1 MAEVKKE
8 KKDKSDKAEKREKS
22 EKKEKKDKSSSSKHH
37 HHRDEVAAPASPAS
51 PTASSQGGE
60 EEDWDANRNL
70 IEAICKTP
78 PNNMCNDCNQP
89 GTRWASVNHGV
100 FVCIRCS
107 GIHRSLGVHISKVKS
122 TNMDKWTTAEI
133 KLMELIGNRRA
144 KDLYE
149 ARLPKGFKP
158 LAGQEAESVIRN
170 FIVKKY
176 DEKLFSTE
184 GILEIMKKMYKQ
196 SGYGRKGGAK
206 VSSSAKTTAAGA
218 VSTASHEDPMKS
230 LYGASSSLGDKKKK
244 KDAAKVVEGA
254 FGTIT
259 MPIEEHDAMRAAV
272 LAHFGVVVEEAVAAA
287 AAAPAEAVVEA
298 SA

>member
-8 KKDKSDKAEKREKS
+8 KRDKSDKTEKREKS
-22 EKKEKKDKSSSSKHH
+22 DKTDKKEKKHKH
-37 HHRDEVAAPASPAS
+37 REDIVPSVASPSS
-51 PTASSQGGE
+51 PTAASAATGAAD

-149 ARLPKGFKP
+149 ARMPKGFKP

-176 DEKLFSTE
+176 DEKVFATE
-184 GILEIMKKMYKQ
+184 GILDIMKKMYKQ

-206 VSSSAKTTAAGA
+206 VSASKAAGA
-218 VSTASHEDPMKS
+218 GAAAASTASHEDPMKS

-244 KDAAKVVEGA
+244 KDAVKAVEGC
-254 FGTIT
+254 FGAIT
-259 MPIEEHDAMRAAV
+259 VPVEEHDAMRAAV
-272 LAHFGVVVEEAVAAA
+272 LAHFGVVVETEVAADAPA
-287 AAAPAEAVVEA
+287 AAE